1 MSKYTNH
8 PLPSFVE
15 GLDHRLKNNVLAS
28 LTSKFHGGVLFHAK
42 RIMRVFAIEKTD
54 VRNVNMRDIRNAL
67 TGPDYDN
74 MSPHIEHEA
83 YRNAVAGIELAN
95 YFGSLKSAMSMKN
108 LYVGHGER
116 DGDFRLFLE
125 GKKTPW
131 AAVPADMEEELVP
144 GDNEATRQQAYKVAR
159 ENAGFV
165 KANFAHLDWYAS
177 QLERIAAGETFG
189 NFCQKYDVEGAD
201 PETVRADAAWGY
213 LSEQYREN
221 IVDALHAK
229 LVELRQT
236 CRAKRQNDEWVGPA
250 DYRYIHSVILKYE
263 QLFYVENHLMSAEA
277 AIERQIAEAMAKQEA
292 EMRADL
298 MRRAAI
304 AQTVPGAGAIMPS
317 KPVETGGNNSTA
329 NVSIKRGKNHLG
341 DECSVVEPISKNT
354 VRRAPK
360 LTKAEKELAAL
371 IAAQEADDNNSM
383 VEQET
388 FGVDAGDLAGMHN

>member
-1 MSKYTNH
+1 MSKYTNAS
-8 PLPSFVE
+8 LPSFVA

-74 MSPHIEHEA
+74 MNPHIEHEA

-108 LYVGHGER
+108 LYVSHGER

-131 AAVPADMEEELVP
+131 ASLPADMEEELVA

-159 ENAGFV
+159 ENAGFI
-165 KANFAHLDWYAS
+165 KANFDHLDWYAS
-177 QLERIAAGETFG
+177 QLERIAAGEVFG
-189 NFCQKYDVEGAD
+189 DQYDVDGVDREI
-201 PETVRADAAWGY
+201 VRADSAWGY
-213 LSEQYREN
+213 LSEPYRETL
-221 IVDALHAK
+221 IDALHAK

-236 CRAKRQNDEWVGPA
+236 CRAKKQNDEWVGPQ

-263 QLFYVENHLMSAEA
+263 QLFYVENHIMSSAQA

-292 EMRADL
+292 EMRAEL

-304 AQTVPGAGAIMPS
+304 AQTVPGAGAIMPV
-317 KPVETGGNNSTA
+317 KPVESGGDNRTA
-329 NVSIKRGKNHLG
+329 AGKN
-341 DECSVVEPISKNT
+341 P
-354 VRRAPK
+354 VRKAPK
-360 LTKAEKELAAL
+360 PTKDEMELAAL
-371 IAAQEADDNNSM
+371 VAAQQADDNDSM
-383 VEQET
+383 VEAET
-388 FGVDAGDLAGMHN
+388 FGVDAGDSAGMHN